1 MSKPNNVNRFY
12 FTLHVASMV
21 SSVASYCSLQYVV
34 YNIFSK
40 FIANTIA
47 DISVPAIN
55 TISKGNILGVDGS
68 YQTI

>member
-1 MSKPNNVNRFY
+1 
-12 FTLHVASMV
+12 MV

-47 DISVPAIN
+47 DISVPAMN
-55 TISKGNILGVDGS
+55 TISEGNILGVDGS